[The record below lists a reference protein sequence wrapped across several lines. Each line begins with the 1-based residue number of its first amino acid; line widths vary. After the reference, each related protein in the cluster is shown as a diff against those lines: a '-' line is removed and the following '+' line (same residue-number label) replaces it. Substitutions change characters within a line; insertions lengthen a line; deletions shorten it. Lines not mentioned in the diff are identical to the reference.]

1 MAATAAVALLSLGVS
16 PILPSGGG
24 AVRHV
29 DLKAA
34 QTDLPS
40 PVALL
45 SLYSSA
51 FSAIASG
58 DYSGASDFISY
69 LNSSYVPESARYV
82 FSRFNSLLSS
92 AAIDLNQTEIMIGAA
107 WGALRVGDLESA
119 RSAVRDASV
128 SLWRANQTASQA
140 KSASSELASR
150 LGLGALRGAMAPL
163 DQRIEQL
170 SEDLS
175 ACKAELERAESGELI
190 KTSIT
195 ISLDRN
201 EAWVGSVVTA
211 YGTLTTEG
219 GDPLPRT
226 VYVAV
231 PGWKVHAAAAGDDGS
246 YSLSFQVPYAYVDT
260 IRVYAY
266 FAPDGGLLVGSRSQD
281 ATLALLWVKPEVSI
295 SLNATRVVPGQ
306 SLQVSGNVALPLEG
320 VDPYL
325 QPQWFGQA
333 QIRVCAF
340 GSCHYCQV
348 QQNGAFST
356 TVVVPGSAKGG
367 QHAVVAE
374 VVPSGVVGP
383 ASSLSSVEVYRQPTS
398 LSLEVP
404 TAALSGTSATVSGRL
419 SSASGEGIDGATVR
433 ISAAGESYTAV
444 TGGGGLFTLDLPLGI
459 SVPTGRIE
467 IEAVAVPS
475 EAHYSPSSARSGF
488 YAVNPSLP
496 LVLAGGFVFFYM
508 AVLRG
513 AITKPAG
520 SPSSASAAAARAASP
535 GGSGLASPVIAAYHR
550 ASAAVGGIL
559 GRAIGKSET
568 LREFLRRSEGRI
580 GEASEPFS
588 ALTTMAEEELYAGRS
603 HEPAKA
609 SSLLERILSALSSI
623 MHPRK

>member
-1 MAATAAVALLSLGVS
+1 
-16 PILPSGGG
+16 
-24 AVRHV
+24 
-29 DLKAA
+29 
-34 QTDLPS
+34 
-40 PVALL
+40 
-45 SLYSSA
+45 

-58 DYSGASDFISY
+58 DYSGASDLISY
-69 LNSSYVPESARYV
+69 LNSSYVPEDARYI

-92 AAIDLNQTEIMIGAA
+92 AVLDLNQTETMIGAA

-119 RSAVRDASV
+119 RSAVGDASV

-140 KSASSELASR
+140 KSASSELASKLR
-150 LGLGALRGAMAPL
+150 ISALRGAMAPL

-175 ACKAELERAESGELI
+175 ACKSELERAESGELTR
-190 KTSIT
+190 TSIT

-201 EAWVGSVVTA
+201 EAWVGSIVTA

-219 GDPLPRT
+219 GDPLPGT
-226 VYVAV
+226 VYVAIL
-231 PGWKVHAAAAGDDGS
+231 GWNVYTAAAGADGS
-246 YSLSFQVPYAYVDT
+246 YSLSFLVPYAYVDT

-295 SLNATRVVPGQ
+295 SLNATRVMPGQ
-306 SLQVSGNVALPLEG
+306 SLQLSGNVLLPLEK

-325 QPQWFGQA
+325 QPQGLGQA
-333 QIRVCAF
+333 QIRVSAF
-340 GSCHYCQV
+340 GSCDYCQV
-348 QQNGAFST
+348 QQGGAFST

-367 QHAVVAE
+367 NHTVVAE

-383 ASSLSSVEVYRQPTS
+383 ASSRSSVEVYRQPTS

-404 TAALSGTSATVSGRL
+404 IAALSGTSATVSGRL
-419 SSASGEGIDGATVR
+419 TSASGEGIDGATVR

-444 TGGGGLFTLDLPLGI
+444 TGVGGLFALDLPLGI
-459 SVPTGRIE
+459 SVPTGRIGV
-467 IEAVAVPS
+467 EAVAVPG

-496 LVLAGGFVFFYM
+496 LVLAGGFAFFYM
-508 AVLRG
+508 AVWRG
-513 AITKPAG
+513 VVHKPAG
-520 SPSSASAAAARAASP
+520 PPGSASAAATWATRP
-535 GGSGLASPVIAAYHR
+535 GGLGLANPVIAAYHR
-550 ASAAVGGIL
+550 ASAAVGKLL

-609 SSLLERILSALSSI
+609 SSLLERILSALSGLL
-623 MHPRK
+623 HPRK

>member
-1 MAATAAVALLSLGVS
+1 M
-16 PILPSGGG
+16 
-24 AVRHV
+24 RHV

-58 DYSGASDFISY
+58 DYSGTSDFISY

-128 SLWRANQTASQA
+128 SLWKANQTASQA

-219 GDPLPRT
+219 GDPLPGT

-231 PGWKVHAAAAGDDGS
+231 HGWGVHAAAAGEDGS
-246 YSLSFQVPYAYVDT
+246 YSLSFEVPYAYNDT

-266 FAPDGGLLVGSRSQD
+266 FAPDGRLLAGSKSQE
-281 ATLALLWVKPEVSI
+281 ALLNLLWIRPEFTL
-295 SLNATRVVPGQ
+295 SLNTTKVMPGQ
-306 SLQVSGNVALPLEG
+306 SLLVSGVIALGEMQQDVRPLVQEPIQ
-320 VDPYL
+320 V
-325 QPQWFGQA
+325 
-333 QIRVCAF
+333 RVYAF
-340 GSCHYCQV
+340 GSYYYCSFQPSGP
-348 QQNGAFST
+348 QGGIFST
-356 TVVVPGSAKGG
+356 AVVVPRGAKDGN
-367 QHAVVAE
+367 HTVIAE

-383 ASSLSSVEVYRQPTS
+383 EFSESVIEVYRQPTY
-398 LSLEVP
+398 LTLEVP
-404 TAALSGTSATVSGRL
+404 AAALSGSSATVSGRL
-419 SSASGEGIDGATVR
+419 TSPSGEGIDGATVR
-433 ISAAGESYTAV
+433 ISAGGESYTTV
-444 TGGGGLFTLDLPLGI
+444 TGGGGIFTLSLPLGI
-459 SVPTGRIE
+459 SIPTGEIE
-467 IEAVAVPS
+467 VEAVAVPG

-488 YAVNPSLP
+488 YAVNLSLP
-496 LVLAGGFVFFYM
+496 LVLAGGFAFFYM
-508 AVLRG
+508 AVVRG
-513 AITKPAG
+513 AVPKPARAPG
-520 SPSSASAAAARAASP
+520 AASAARAAPSV
-535 GGSGLASPVIAAYHR
+535 SGMLASPVIAAYRR

-609 SSLLERILSALSSI
+609 SSLLERTLSALSRI